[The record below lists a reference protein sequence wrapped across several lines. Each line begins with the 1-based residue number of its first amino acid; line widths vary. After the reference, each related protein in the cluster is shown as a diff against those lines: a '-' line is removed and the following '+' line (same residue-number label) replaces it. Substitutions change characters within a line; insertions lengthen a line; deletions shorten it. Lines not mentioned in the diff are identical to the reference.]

1 MSALFLIMLRKN
13 PYFYIN
19 FYAMKKLICLL
30 LLTLTIISCEAQQK
44 RGTELVSPKQ
54 FSEAMA
60 KDKGQLIDVRT
71 PKEYKAGHLEGAAN
85 IHLYDQDFNERINK
99 LDKKKTV
106 YVYCKAGGRSAD
118 AVESLKLN
126 GFQHIVE
133 LDGGTDAW
141 TEAGKPLKQ

>member
-1 MSALFLIMLRKN
+1 
-13 PYFYIN
+13 
-19 FYAMKKLICLL
+19 MKKLIFLL
-30 LLTLTIISCEAQQK
+30 MLTVMFVSCEAQQK
-44 RGTELVSPKQ
+44 KGVELIAPKQ

-71 PKEYKAGHLEGAAN
+71 PKEYKAGHIDGATN

-106 YVYCKAGGRSAD
+106 YVYCKAGGRSAE

-133 LDGGTDAW
+133 LEGGTDAW
-141 TEAGKPLKQ
+141 AEAGQPLKQ

>member
-1 MSALFLIMLRKN
+1 MLTVM
-13 PYFYIN
+13 FV
-19 FYAMKKLICLL
+19 
-30 LLTLTIISCEAQQK
+30 SCEAQQK
-44 RGTELVSPKQ
+44 KGVELIAPKQ

-71 PKEYKAGHLEGAAN
+71 PKEYKAGHIDGATN

-106 YVYCKAGGRSAD
+106 YVYCKAGGRSAE

-126 GFQHIVE
+126 GFKHIVE
-133 LDGGTDAW
+133 LEGGTDAW
-141 TEAGKPLKQ
+141 AEAGQPLKQ